1 MSFFYRHR
9 NQFAACFYFIGFVQ
23 IIYYSTSKLVPS
35 IPFLPY
41 LLSSASAVVSFLWDA
56 VLGIGFGLLFL
67 AVAWLMT
74 SIPSPSGA
82 SQSGIESK
90 AESKTQQ

>member
-9 NQFAACFYFIGFVQ
+9 NKFAAFFYFIGFIQ
-23 IIYYSTSKLVPS
+23 IIYYTTSKLVPS

-41 LLSSASAVVSFLWDA
+41 LMSTASAVVSFVWDI
-56 VLGIGFGLLFL
+56 VLGIGFGILFL

-74 SIPSPSGA
+74 IIPSPSTA
-82 SQSGIESK
+82 SQPRIEPE